1 MPLSQIA
8 TGVVTAMVAASQVSH
23 PVVPQKTADTQS
35 QALPASRPAV
45 VKTLTGNASWYGPGF
60 AGRRTASG
68 EIFVPS
74 RSTIASR
81 HLPFGTRV
89 RVTYL
94 RTGKS
99 AMAKVNDR
107 GPFVRSRIVDLSEG
121 LARRIGLKGA
131 GHGKVKVEVLSRQ
144 TRPR

>member
-1 MPLSQIA
+1 
-8 TGVVTAMVAASQVSH
+8 MVAASQVTH
-23 PVVPQKTADTQS
+23 PVAPQKTAQTRS
-35 QALPASRPAV
+35 QDLPAPRPAV
-45 VKTLTGNASWYGPGF
+45 TKVITGNASWYGPGF

-68 EIFVPS
+68 EVFVPS
-74 RSTIASR
+74 RSTVASR

-99 AMAKVNDR
+99 AIGKVNDR

-121 LARRIGLKGA
+121 LARKIGLKGA
-131 GHGKVKVEVLSRQ
+131 GHGKVKVEVLQRQ
-144 TRPR
+144 TPPR

>member
-1 MPLSQIA
+1 LSQIA
-8 TGVVTAMVAASQVSH
+8 AGVVTALAAAAQTTH
-23 PVVPQKTADTQS
+23 PVATPKTATHTPPP
-35 QALPASRPAV
+35 PAARATVTRTV
-45 VKTLTGNASWYGPGF
+45 VGNASWYGPGF

-68 EIFVPS
+68 EVFVPS

-99 AMAKVNDR
+99 AVAKVNDR

-121 LARRIGLKGA
+121 LARKIGLKSA

-144 TRPR
+144 TPPR